1 LGFGFGLIVL
11 SIDLAPGGSGGDS
24 KFRRGWRR
32 KQKNVA

>member
-11 SIDLAPGGSGGDS
+11 SIDLAPGGSGDS